1 MLNALFQDKI
11 ILSGVFDDSNVTV
24 EMIKYDDSSIDKQDD
39 YIASYSLK
47 SSIDGEFRNNTVHTF
62 IHERMRRNADQVS
75 HLCSSSFKSPYFYDI
90 DDLLTDYNKSI
101 GAM

>member
-1 MLNALFQDKI
+1 KTSLLEAIYLLTQRNDISSHFNLIRQKNKISTLSSTLLNALFQDKI

-47 SSIDGEFRNNTVHTF
+47 SS
-62 IHERMRRNADQVS
+62 
-75 HLCSSSFKSPYFYDI
+75 
-90 DDLLTDYNKSI
+90 
-101 GAM
+101 